1 MPGFGAGLRE
11 ETVREVE
18 LLASGKGGCGP
29 CGGGCCEGA
38 AGVKAEEAEG
48 MEALGAAGREDG
60 LTALKLD
67 DPPNGRAVL
76 L

>member
-1 MPGFGAGLRE
+1 MAGLRE

-29 CGGGCCEGA
+29 GAGCGGGCWEEA

-48 MEALGAAGREDG
+48 MKALGAAGVEDG

-67 DPPNGRAVL
+67 EGPKGRAVL

>member
-1 MPGFGAGLRE
+1 MPGLWAGLRE

-18 LLASGKGGCGP
+18 LLASGKGGCG
-29 CGGGCCEGA
+29 GGCWEGA

-48 MEALGAAGREDG
+48 MEALGAAGVEDG

-67 DPPNGRAVL
+67 DPPKGRAVL